1 MLLYCILSIYI
12 FLMIIFV
19 YITILSRRLINIKD
33 SFFLQKIIDEKNLV
47 KKQKICLF
55 ISFNNK
61 DNLKIIEELT
71 EIYDNSDFF
80 LFFKGPEWQ
89 KNSISKKINSNIKII
104 LDENGFIGKYFNINE
119 YPSWILVDETLS
131 IKQKGKFLYEE

>member
-1 MLLYCILSIYI
+1 
-12 FLMIIFV
+12 MIIFV

-89 KNSISKKINSNIKII
+89 KNSISKKN
-104 LDENGFIGKYFNINE
+104 
-119 YPSWILVDETLS
+119 
-131 IKQKGKFLYEE
+131 